1 MNEQNKVYD
10 FSLTEVLRFVLKWK
24 WHIIIL
30 TVIAGAASAIFSG
43 PAFITPKF
51 ESEVVFYPT
60 TNNSISNAILSDNTL
75 KEKDVLEFGEESEAE
90 YALQILN
97 SAPLM
102 AKVVKRFDLMS
113 HYDIDPNSSYP
124 QTELAKEINSNFTF
138 NRTEL
143 LSIEIKVLDRDPQ
156 MAADIANYIS
166 AVLDTTK
173 TEIQRQVARKTFS
186 IIKQEYEVKIN
197 EVEAL
202 QEQINEL
209 TKAGSGVQ
217 TNPFSRGNKRKA
229 RIDALQG
236 SGEMANAAN
245 LGTLLKLTEA
255 LSLQN
260 EQLQDLKKKFERAK
274 VDLEEFIPHH
284 FVISPAVPAEKK
296 AKPIRWMIVA
306 VAVVSTFLLSI
317 IMIIL
322 LERLRSSMKQ
332 MKVEDSAA

>member
-1 MNEQNKVYD
+1 MNNQNKVYD
-10 FSLTEVLRFVLKWK
+10 FSLAEVLRFAFKWK

-30 TVIAGAASAIFSG
+30 TVLAGIAAAIFSG
-43 PAFITPKF
+43 PQFITPKY
-51 ESEVVFYPT
+51 ESVVVFYPT

-75 KEKDVLEFGEESEAE
+75 KDKDVLEFGEESEAE

-102 AKVVKRFDLMS
+102 NKVVQHFDLME
-113 HYDIDPNSSYP
+113 HYDIDPNSSFP
-124 QTELAKEINSNFTF
+124 QTELGREINSNFTF
-138 NRTEL
+138 KRTEL

-173 TEIQRQVARKTFS
+173 TEIQRQVARKTFA
-186 IIKQEYEVKIN
+186 IIQQEYEAKIQ

-202 QEQINEL
+202 QEKINEL
-209 TKAGSGVQ
+209 TSAGSGIQ
-217 TNPFSRGNKRKA
+217 TNPFSRKNKRKA
-229 RIDALQG
+229 RTEALQG
-236 SGEMANAAN
+236 SGELANAQN
-245 LGTLLKLTEA
+245 LGTLLKLTET

-260 EQLQDLKKKFERAK
+260 EQLQVLKQKFERAK

-296 AKPIRWMIVA
+296 AKPIRWIIVA
-306 VAVVSTFLLSI
+306 VAVTSTFLFSI
-317 IMIIL
+317 ILLIV
-322 LERLRSSMKQ
+322 LERLRASLKHMKS
-332 MKVEDSAA
+332 EEGAE